1 MPKEIITQLESALN
15 DTLHLVDS
23 LSENDLNKV
32 PFEGSW
38 TAAQVARHLYK
49 SEAGIDQMFYAPSK
63 PVERAPDEKA
73 AWLKE
78 LFLNFETKMKS
89 PDFILP
95 EEQHYDKDALGNLL
109 KEEKEKV
116 LEAVN
121 NSNLNEEAV
130 LGDDH
135 PLKGNTKL
143 EILHFLTYH
152 TMRHNHQIRKIKE
165 ALD

>member
-1 MPKEIITQLESALN
+1 MAKEIINQLESALN
-15 DTLHLVDS
+15 DTLNLVDS
-23 LSENDLNKV
+23 LSENELNKI

-49 SEAGIDQMFYAPSK
+49 SEVGIDKMFYTLSK
-63 PVERAPDEKA
+63 PVERAPDQKA

-89 PDFILP
+89 PDFIQP
-95 EEQHYDKDALGNLL
+95 EEQHYDKEILTNSL
-109 KEEKEKV
+109 KAEKEKV

-121 NSNLNEEAV
+121 ISNLNEEAM

-135 PLKGNTKL
+135 PLKGSTKL

-152 TMRHNHQIRKIKE
+152 TMRHNHQIREIKKK
-165 ALD
+165 LN